1 MASLTRRN
9 LMKLGLASGALFAA
23 GEAFTPSALAGS
35 VKLQPGGKDFSPE
48 TGVERKAVPT
58 ACWSC
63 VTRCAAMGFV
73 EDGRLVKM
81 ESNPDSIRTEGKM
94 CSKGQSGPNEVY
106 FPDRILYPMKRVGPR
121 GGGKW
126 KRISWDEALT
136 ELGGRLKKL
145 RDNGHPEKFMFH
157 YGRMKAS
164 SSKLIKSVFLGTYG
178 TKTIAGHT
186 SICEGGKW
194 TAQELTWGKHY
205 DNWDFDKTKFVLNF
219 GSNIFEAHTNHI
231 PASHRLIRAM
241 VDRGVKMVTFDVR
254 LSNTAAKSNEWIPI
268 KPGTDG
274 AVILAMCNVVM
285 QNGLYDRDFL
295 KFVRA
300 TENVNASVDEKIATL
315 KSHLSKYTPEWA
327 EKISGVS
334 ASKIKSLAL
343 EFANTK
349 PAVMAT
355 YRGAVA
361 HYNGNDTERAAQMLA
376 SITGNIDN
384 PGGRCRGVGAGWKYP
399 KGPKDKP
406 KAKALKLT
414 KGFPGTIA
422 YPSHGVCQQV
432 LPMIKDGKAGRPDIY
447 MWYCYNPVYVN
458 GDWKENADVLK
469 DESMI
474 PFTVTSSIV
483 YDESSKLADMILPD
497 ATYLERWDW
506 EDMVSPAQIPEFY
519 IRQTLVKPLGESRDL
534 GDVVIE
540 LADRMGMPLGVGSS
554 KEEFVKKSHEK
565 TAKEVKGFP
574 GFDYMKKHGVW
585 HDPEAKP
592 KYYGYK
598 KAVLDVSKEPVTV
611 GGVQYADMSEP
622 EKVAPH
628 MGDDVLYDKETG
640 LFWHWR
646 HSKAKNAEEA
656 MKKGY
661 TNTKNAYKGY
671 AGQLIGDKVYKGF
684 KPDKLSKSGY
694 LELYSALLK
703 KKGFAPLPTYVP
715 IPEHQKMGPND
726 LILTTYKVAVHIHS
740 RSSHRKWLSEL
751 YHDNPGWINSKTAS
765 SLGIRDG
772 DKIKVKSKIGEIVTK
787 ASVNEKIV
795 PGVIAISFHLGRE
808 ESGRYG
814 SGKKSPMANDIDPD
828 LKLMWW
834 KEHGVHPNW
843 IIPNSDDPINGQQ
856 CWMDTVV
863 KVTKA

>member
-1 MASLTRRN
+1 MAGLTRRN
-9 LMKLGLASGALFAA
+9 LMKLGIASSALLAA
-23 GEAFTPSALAGS
+23 GEAFTPTALAGS

-48 TGVERKAVPT
+48 TGIERKAVPT

-63 VTRCAAMGFV
+63 VTRCAAIGFV
-73 EDGRLVKM
+73 EDGRAVKM
-81 ESNPDSIRTEGKM
+81 ESNPASIRTEGKM
-94 CSKGQSGPNEVY
+94 CSKGQSGPNDIY

-126 KRISWDEALT
+126 KRISWDDALA
-136 ELGGRLKKL
+136 ELSGRLKKL
-145 RDNGHPEKFMFH
+145 RDDGHPEKFMFH

-164 SSKLIKSVFLGTYG
+164 SSKLIKSAFLGTYG
-178 TKTIAGHT
+178 TKTIGNHT

-205 DNWDFDKTKFVLNF
+205 DNWDFDKTKFILNF
-219 GSNIFEAHTNHI
+219 GSNVFEAHTNHI

-241 VDRGVKMVTFDVR
+241 VDRGVRMVTFDVR
-254 LSNTAAKSNEWIPI
+254 LSNTAAKSDEWIPV
-268 KPGTDG
+268 KSGTDG

-300 TENVNASVDEKIATL
+300 TEDVNASVDEKIYAL
-315 KSHLSKYTPEWA
+315 KSHLSKYTSEWA
-327 EKISGVS
+327 EKISGVN
-334 ASKIKSLAL
+334 ASRIKSLAL
-343 EFANTK
+343 EFAKTK
-349 PAVMAT
+349 PAVMVT

-361 HYNGNDTERAAQMLA
+361 HYNGNEAERAAQMLA

-384 PGGRCRGVGAGWKYP
+384 PGGRCRGVGAKWKYP

-406 KAKALKLT
+406 KGKKLNILDG
-414 KGFPGTIA
+414 KGAAFPTHHM
-422 YPSHGVCQQV
+422 SHYVFK
-432 LPMIKDGKAGRPDIY
+432 MIKDGSNGRPDIY

-458 GDWKENADVLK
+458 GENQENIDVLK
-469 DESMI
+469 DEKMI
-474 PFTVTSSIV
+474 PFTVTSNIV

-519 IRQTLVKPLGESRDL
+519 IRQPLIKPLGESRDL

-540 LADRMGMPLGVGSS
+540 LADRMDMPLGIGSS

-565 TAKEVKGFP
+565 TPGIKDLPGGGFE
-574 GFDYMKKHGVW
+574 YMKKHGVW
-585 HDPEAKP
+585 TDPNAKP
-592 KYYGYK
+592 RYYGYK
-598 KAVLDVSKEPVTV
+598 KAVLDVSREPVTV
-611 GGVQYADMSEP
+611 GGVRYADMSEP

-628 MGDDVLYDKETG
+628 MGDDVLYDKKTG
-640 LFWHWR
+640 VFWHWK
-646 HSKAKNAEEA
+646 HSKAKDAEEA
-656 MKKGY
+656 TKKGY

-671 AGQLIGDKVYKGF
+671 VGQLIGNKVYKGF
-684 KPDKLSKSGY
+684 KPDKLNKTGY
-694 LELYSALLK
+694 LELYSALME
-703 KKGFAPLPTYVP
+703 KKGFAPLPTWIP
-715 IPEHQKMGPND
+715 IPEHEKMGSGD
-726 LILTTYKVAVHIHS
+726 LILTTYKVAVQIHS
-740 RSSHRKWLSEL
+740 RSTHRKWLTEL

-772 DKIKVKSKIGEIVTK
+772 DRIKVKSKIGEIVTK
-787 ASVNEKIV
+787 ARVNEKIV

-814 SGKKSPMANDIDPD
+814 SGKKSPMAHDNDPD

-843 IIPNSDDPINGQQ
+843 IIPNSPDPINGQQ
-856 CWMDTVV
+856 RWMDTVV